1 MSKIEI
7 SEIRKSADSLKEL
20 NEGYKLYQNQ
30 DFEEFEFEIVRI
42 PTLSFVVSAIFH
54 DERVTLTYGI
64 GKEVKGDC
72 FCNLKNGLC
81 MHEICLFFCLRDKL
95 NTLFKDK
102 ESEAQFYDSA
112 KQDEFM
118 QDLME
123 INIQRN
129 VFEYIIRPIL
139 YFKEDKLCL
148 KLEFNS
154 RDSKQDITNL
164 PAFINMLD
172 KKGILTIGN
181 KKFSIEYKYFDE
193 ESRQVI
199 DMLYLTRN
207 SLTLLNET
215 SEENNSRLDLNVTA
229 ISTEIL
235 NVMYSTKLRH
245 VYYNNGM
252 YEMKE
257 TFSDSFPKI
266 KLLLDDKKLTLSSS
280 DYKIVITKSNSYVF
294 EQDTI
299 YVLKSQDLMLAS
311 LLNFLSEKKSLDLNK
326 NNREIFLNNFYPLYK
341 DLISTFEADKRDEI
355 VINTYL
361 TYEKGSLKLHYDGDF
376 KDDTFY
382 LKKKNYKLLVRNLGF
397 LKTNDYKINDFDTV
411 CDILNTKLS
420 LFKDYGEL
428 FIDDNIKNQKFYKMN
443 SNKLKFHLTGSI
455 ITLTFEG
462 MKYNSDELRDILI
475 AYKENKHYVEL
486 ENGTIISIDK
496 DTAELFTK
504 LVNELGIDNI
514 SDNIQIPLYQAYF
527 ISSRYKDLIESNQLL
542 DKFSNDMM
550 NYNQIDY
557 ELDNS
562 IKQYLRDYQLQG
574 FKWLKILSTYNL
586 GGVLA
591 DDMGLGKTLEVIA
604 LIDTFYKEGSSIVI
618 APTSLIFNWEMEFK
632 KFAPDIPVEVIYGLS
647 REGENIRNAYNQKK
661 VLITSYE
668 SLRMDI
674 DKYENMKFKTIIVD
688 EAQFIKNP
696 DALKTLA
703 CKKLKAESK
712 FALTG
717 TPIENSL
724 MDLWSIFDFILPG
737 YMKTKKEFAKAYE
750 NFQDKE
756 LLQELNKKSSPFIL
770 RRLKSDVLNLKEK
783 VEVYAYSVM
792 SEPERKLYEK
802 YLHEAQE
809 EITSEDYQISH
820 VLSLLTRLRELACEP
835 RLFLDDVKTKNSKLD
850 MLLDIVHE
858 KIDDGHKMLIF
869 SQFTSMFGF
878 IEERLKED
886 NVKFLELTGKTPAK
900 DRIDLVNEFNG
911 NEDIKVFLISLK
923 AGGTGLTLTSADT
936 VIHYDPWWN
945 LAAMNQATDRTYRI
959 GQEKQVNVIKLINK
973 DTIEDR
979 IVELQNRKQ
988 LLSNEVISEED
999 FFNRLTKDD
1008 IKNLFK

>member
-229 ISTEIL
+229 ISIEIL

-397 LKTNDYKINDFDTV
+397 LKTNDYKINDFDTI

-632 KFAPDIPVEVIYGLS
+632 KFAPNIPVEVIYGLS

-886 NVKFLELTGKTPAK
+886 NIKFLELTGKTPAK

>member
-397 LKTNDYKINDFDTV
+397 LKTNDYKINDFDTI

>member
-215 SEENNSRLDLNVTA
+215 SEENKGRLDLNVTA

-299 YVLKSQDLMLAS
+299 YVLKSHDLMLAS

-397 LKTNDYKINDFDTV
+397 LKTNDYKINDFDTI

>member
-20 NEGYKLYQNQ
+20 NEGYKLYQAQ
-30 DFEEFEFEIVRI
+30 DYEEFEFEIVRI

-64 GKEVKGDC
+64 GKDVKGDC

-112 KQDEFM
+112 RQDEFM

-139 YFKEDKLCL
+139 FFREDRLCL
-148 KLEFNS
+148 KLEFNC
-154 RDSKQDITNL
+154 RDSKYDIKNL
-164 PAFINMLD
+164 PAFLNMLD
-172 KKGILTIGN
+172 KKGVLTIGN
-181 KKFSIEYKYFDE
+181 KKFTIEYKYFDA

-199 DMLYLTRN
+199 DMLYLTRD
-207 SLTLLNET
+207 SLHLLNDI
-215 SEENNSRLDLNVTA
+215 SEDSKDRLDLNVTS

-235 NVMYSTKLRH
+235 NVMHGISLRH
-245 VYYNNGM
+245 IYYNNGI

-257 TFSDSFPKI
+257 SFSESAPKI
-266 KLLLDDKKLTLSSS
+266 KLLLDDKKLTLSNN
-280 DYKIVITKSNSYVF
+280 DFKIVITKSNSYVF

-299 YVLKSQDLMLAS
+299 YVLQSSDLMLAS
-311 LLNFLSEKKSLDLNK
+311 LLNFLVEKKTLDLNK

-341 DLISTFEADKRDEI
+341 DLISTFENDKRNEI
-355 VINTYL
+355 KINTYL

-397 LKTNDYKINDFDTV
+397 LKTNDYKINDFDTI
-411 CDILNTKLS
+411 CDILNTKLD
-420 LFKDYGEL
+420 LFKEYGDL
-428 FIDDNIKNQKFYKMN
+428 FTDEAIKNQKFYKMN

-462 MKYNSDELRDILI
+462 MKYNSEELRDILL

-486 ENGTIISIDK
+486 KNGTIISIDK

-557 ELDNS
+557 KLDDS
-562 IKQYLRDYQLQG
+562 ISQYLRDYQLQG

-604 LIDTFYKEGSSIVI
+604 LVDTFYKEGSSIVV

-632 KFAPDIPVEVIYGLS
+632 KFAPQIPVEVIYGLS
-647 REGENIRNAYNQKK
+647 REGENIRNAYNEKK

-737 YMKTKKEFAKAYE
+737 YMKTKKEFAKIYE

-756 LLQELNKKSSPFIL
+756 LLQELNKKASPFIL
-770 RRLKSDVLNLKEK
+770 RRLKSDVLDLKEK
-783 VEVYAYSVM
+783 VEIYAYSTM
-792 SEPERKLYEK
+792 SDAERKLYDK

-809 EITSEDYQISH
+809 QITSEDYQISH

-835 RLFLDDVKTKNSKLD
+835 RLFLDNVKTKNSKLE

-886 NVKFLELTGKTPAK
+886 NIKFLELTGKTPAK
-900 DRIDLVNEFNG
+900 DRIDLVNEFNS

-988 LLSNEVISEED
+988 MLTNEVISEED

>member
-1 MSKIEI
+1 
-7 SEIRKSADSLKEL
+7 
-20 NEGYKLYQNQ
+20 
-30 DFEEFEFEIVRI
+30 
-42 PTLSFVVSAIFH
+42 
-54 DERVTLTYGI
+54 
-64 GKEVKGDC
+64 
-72 FCNLKNGLC
+72 
-81 MHEICLFFCLRDKL
+81 
-95 NTLFKDK
+95 
-102 ESEAQFYDSA
+102 
-112 KQDEFM
+112 
-118 QDLME
+118 
-123 INIQRN
+123 
-129 VFEYIIRPIL
+129 
-139 YFKEDKLCL
+139 
-148 KLEFNS
+148 
-154 RDSKQDITNL
+154 
-164 PAFINMLD
+164 
-172 KKGILTIGN
+172 
-181 KKFSIEYKYFDE
+181 
-193 ESRQVI
+193 
-199 DMLYLTRN
+199 
-207 SLTLLNET
+207 
-215 SEENNSRLDLNVTA
+215 
-229 ISTEIL
+229 
-235 NVMYSTKLRH
+235 
-245 VYYNNGM
+245 
-252 YEMKE
+252 
-257 TFSDSFPKI
+257 
-266 KLLLDDKKLTLSSS
+266 
-280 DYKIVITKSNSYVF
+280 
-294 EQDTI
+294 
-299 YVLKSQDLMLAS
+299 
-311 LLNFLSEKKSLDLNK
+311 
-326 NNREIFLNNFYPLYK
+326 
-341 DLISTFEADKRDEI
+341 
-355 VINTYL
+355 
-361 TYEKGSLKLHYDGDF
+361 
-376 KDDTFY
+376 
-382 LKKKNYKLLVRNLGF
+382 
-397 LKTNDYKINDFDTV
+397 
-411 CDILNTKLS
+411 
-420 LFKDYGEL
+420 
-428 FIDDNIKNQKFYKMN
+428 
-443 SNKLKFHLTGSI
+443 
-455 ITLTFEG
+455 
-462 MKYNSDELRDILI
+462 MKYNSEELRDILL

-486 ENGTIISIDK
+486 KNGTIISIDK

-647 REGENIRNAYNQKK
+647 REGENIRNAYDQKK

-886 NVKFLELTGKTPAK
+886 NIKFLELTGKTPAK

>member
-299 YVLKSQDLMLAS
+299 YVLKSHDLMLAS

-397 LKTNDYKINDFDTV
+397 LKTNDYKINDFDTI